1 MELSMTNE
9 TTRIIVSP
17 PDAVIVFLEQ
27 EITKTL
33 QFVDSEGNIVDRVDS
48 EENAAPSQQSISEP

>member
-1 MELSMTNE
+1 MTNE